1 MKRILTFK
9 HWQLFLLI
17 VITGAWTSPSLLKEI
32 INSIS
37 ILTFTIWIYA
47 IGVYGQE
54 RVAIL
59 GLPTLNSKLFKTNI
73 LLIPI
78 LFIIVFM
85 LAPEHTEDGTQTEYN
100 LQTILFIPIVLYLFF
115 AIFQTVIFAC
125 KTLATIELK
134 REVTFEDYFG
144 NLILIGIL
152 IVGIWILQPKITRLI
167 PDNDTIPAE

>member
-9 HWQLFLLI
+9 HWQLFSLI
-17 VITGAWTSPSLLKEI
+17 VITGAWTSPSPLKEI

-37 ILTFTIWIYA
+37 LVTFTIWIYA

-54 RVAIL
+54 RVATL
-59 GLPTLNSKLFKTNI
+59 GLPTLNLKLFKTNI
-73 LLIPI
+73 LLLPI
-78 LFIIVFM
+78 LLIIVYT
-85 LAPEHTEDGTQTEYN
+85 LAPEQKAEDPQTEFS
-100 LQTILFIPIVLYLFF
+100 LQTILLMPIALYLFF

-134 REVTFEDYFG
+134 RDVTFGDYFV

-152 IVGIWILQPKITRLI
+152 IIGVWILQPKITRLI
-167 PDNDTIPAE
+167 SDKDTRLIE

>member
-17 VITGAWTSPSLLKEI
+17 IITGAWTSPSPLKEI

-37 ILTFTIWIYA
+37 LLTFTIWIYA

-54 RVAIL
+54 RVATL
-59 GLPTLNSKLFKTNI
+59 GLPALNLKLFKTNI
-73 LLIPI
+73 LVLPI
-78 LFIIVFM
+78 LLIIVFI
-85 LAPEHTEDGTQTEYN
+85 LAPEQTADGTQTEFN
-100 LQTILFIPIVLYLFF
+100 LQTILLIPIVLYLFF
-115 AIFQTVIFAC
+115 AIFQTIIFAC

-134 REVTFEDYFG
+134 REVTFADYFV

-152 IVGIWILQPKITRLI
+152 FVGVWILQPKITRLI
-167 PDNDTIPAE
+167 ADNDTIPAE

>member
-17 VITGAWTSPSLLKEI
+17 IITGAWTSPSPLKEI

-37 ILTFTIWIYA
+37 LLTFTIWIYA

-54 RVAIL
+54 RVATL
-59 GLPTLNSKLFKTNI
+59 GLPALNLKLFKTNI
-73 LLIPI
+73 LLLPI
-78 LFIIVFM
+78 LLIIVFI
-85 LAPEHTEDGTQTEYN
+85 LAPEQTADGTQTEFN
-100 LQTILFIPIVLYLFF
+100 LQTILLIPIVLYLFF
-115 AIFQTVIFAC
+115 AIFQTIIFAC

-134 REVTFEDYFG
+134 REVTFGDYFV

-152 IVGIWILQPKITRLI
+152 FVGVWILQPKITRLI
-167 PDNDTIPAE
+167 ADNDTIPAE